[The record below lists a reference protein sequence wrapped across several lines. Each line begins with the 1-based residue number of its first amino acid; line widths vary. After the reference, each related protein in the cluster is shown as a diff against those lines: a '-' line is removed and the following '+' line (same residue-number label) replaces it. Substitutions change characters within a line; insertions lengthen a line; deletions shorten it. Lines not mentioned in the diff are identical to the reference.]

1 MFRFSLLTLAREN
14 MICIKYIVESYTLN
28 LYLCKYCEE
37 I

>member
-1 MFRFSLLTLAREN
+1 MFRFSLLTVAREN

-28 LYLCKYCEE
+28 LYPCKYCEG